1 MWGTPLWGCGSQGM
15 GLATPD
21 NGAYRTASPDNNC
34 SIRSEGSTS

>member
-21 NGAYRTASPDNNC
+21 NGAYRTASQANNC
-34 SIRSEGSTS
+34 SIRSEVSTS

>member
-1 MWGTPLWGCGSQGM
+1 MWGTPLWGCGSHGM

-21 NGAYRTASPDNNC
+21 NGAYRTASQANNC

>member
-21 NGAYRTASPDNNC
+21 NGAYRTASPDNNWR
-34 SIRSEGSTS
+34 IRSEVSTS